1 MAHLEGLLEGLRK
14 SSLEGRVAEHRL
26 MAGFKSW
33 RSYRNFERAVRRD
46 LRYFR
51 SVENKK
57 FLETVLET
65 AAAREITLK
74 KQSIFWRA
82 QVGYHWRKEG
92 QGDEGYE
99 TECHYPSQRMKPLLD
114 RAPEGRANPKGIPYL
129 YLATTKETAMTEV
142 RPWTGSYI
150 SLAQFKLLRRLKIID
165 CSHNHGNSH
174 IYYFKEPSTEDIEK
188 AVWTDID
195 RAFAAPMI
203 NSDNMDGYAATQTIA
218 ELFKKAGY
226 DGIAYRSNFG
236 ENGHNIALFDID
248 AAELLNCGLHQ
259 VDAVKMKFSGA
270 DNPSFWNV

>member
-1 MAHLEGLLEGLRK
+1 
-14 SSLEGRVAEHRL
+14 

-33 RSYRNFERAVRRD
+33 RSYWNFERAVRRD

-65 AAAREITLK
+65 AATREITLE

-92 QGDEGYE
+92 QGDEVYE
-99 TECHYPSQRMKPLLD
+99 TECPYPPQRMKPLLD

-174 IYYFKEPSTEDIEK
+174 IYYLKEPSTEDIEK

-195 RAFAAPMI
+195 RAFATPTI
-203 NSDNMDGYAATQTIA
+203 SSDDMADYTATQIIA
-218 ELFKKAGY
+218 ELLKKANY
-226 DGIAYRSNFG
+226 DGISYRSNFG
-236 ENGHNIALFDID
+236 ENGYNIALFDID
-248 AAELLNCGLHQ
+248 SAKLLNCGLHQ
-259 VDAVKMKFSGA
+259 VDAINMKFSQA
-270 DNPSFWNV
+270 DNTSFWDV